1 MDYLQQL
8 IQQPLLL
15 FDVFRQL
22 PRADF
27 PAVHIALRI
36 HGHTLGC
43 TGSLH
48 FERVRNAVQHFAI
61 FNIAYPDPSLPA
73 RMWRHTVGFGVGY
86 INHVV
91 ADVDA
96 TWATELLP
104 LAEVVS
110 ILIED
115 LDSHVAPVG
124 NKESPLPIHGNV
136 VRASEFSRP

>member
-43 TGSLH
+43 TGSLY
-48 FERVRNAVQHFAI
+48 FKRVRKAVQPFAI
-61 FNIAYPDPSLPA
+61 FNATDTYPSLPA

-96 TWATELLP
+96 AWATELLP

-115 LDSHVAPVG
+115 LDSHVASVG
-124 NKESPLPIHGNV
+124 NKESP
-136 VRASEFSRP
+136 SRSHSNALRH